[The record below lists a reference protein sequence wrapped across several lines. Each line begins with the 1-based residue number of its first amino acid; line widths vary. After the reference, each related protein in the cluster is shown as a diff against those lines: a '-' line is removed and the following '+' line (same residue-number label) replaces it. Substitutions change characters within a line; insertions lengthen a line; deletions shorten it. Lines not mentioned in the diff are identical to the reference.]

1 MTDEK
6 RPLRVG
12 LIGAGFMGEFH
23 ARAYASARRLV
34 PDIPVEVAI
43 IAEPVPSLRD
53 EFAERWD
60 VSDRTG
66 DWREVIGSA
75 EVDIVDIC
83 TPPGLHRDIALT
95 AIAAGKHVYCE
106 KPVGRTSRETGEIA
120 AAARN
125 APVRTMVG
133 FNYRWFPAVQ
143 HARQLIADG
152 ELGELWNVRMSFA
165 SDWASDPTAAWGW
178 RLSAADAGYGA
189 LGDVGSHIFDMAR
202 LLAGELES
210 VCGLLSTFV
219 TSRRSDS
226 GPRQVDT
233 DDAFAAVGRFAN
245 GGIGEFSGSR
255 VATGSKVEFRVEVV
269 GSEGALRWEVGRL
282 NELRRFEGSGGPD
295 DGFRTVQLGPQHDV
309 QGLFSPVQ
317 GLGIGFEDSKAIE
330 VMNFLRAIDAGVA
343 AEPNFDDAAAVASIL
358 DAVAEGTWTQPRSL
372 TGGPS

>member
-23 ARAYASARRLV
+23 ARAYATAGRLV
-34 PDIPVEVAI
+34 PEIPVELAVL
-43 IAEPVPSLRD
+43 AEPVTSLRE
-53 EFAERWD
+53 EFSERWSVPD
-60 VSDRTG
+60 ATD
-66 DWREVIGSA
+66 DWRDVVGSA
-75 EVDIVDIC
+75 DVDIVDIC
-83 TPPGLHRDIALT
+83 TPPGLHREIALA
-95 AIAAGKHVYCE
+95 AIEAGKHTYCE
-106 KPVGRTSRETGEIA
+106 KPVGRTSAETAEIA
-120 AAARN
+120 AAARS
-125 APVRTMVG
+125 ADVRTMVG

-143 HARQLIADG
+143 HARRLIADG
-152 ELGELWNVRMSFA
+152 ELGTLRNVRMSFA
-165 SDWASDPTAAWGW
+165 SDWASDPGVQWGW
-178 RLSAADAGYGA
+178 RLGAAEAGYGA

-210 VCGLLSTFV
+210 VCGLLNTFV
-219 TSRRSDS
+219 TTRSADD
-226 GPRQVDT
+226 GQRDVDT

-245 GGIGEFSGSR
+245 GAIGEFSGSR

-282 NELRRFEGSGGPD
+282 NELRRFDASGAPD

-330 VMNFLRAIDAGVA
+330 VMNFLRAMDAGTS
-343 AEPNFDDAAAVASIL
+343 AEPSFDDAAAVASIL
-358 DAVAEGTWTQPRSL
+358 DAVAAGTWTEPRNL
-372 TGGPS
+372 AERPS